1 MRLLFTKQ
9 EFASTVK
16 VSVRTVENWMKH
28 GIIAYIKILG
38 VVRIPEEEIT
48 LTLDR
53 YRVNK
58 RTLPADNA
66 VQQG

>member
-1 MRLLFTKQ
+1 MRILLTKQ

-48 LTLDR
+48 LTLNR
-53 YRVNK
+53 YQVNR
-58 RTLPADNA
+58 RTMPADNP